1 MINFIKK
8 VIVRFLT
15 RKVFVVSNKAT
26 GDYFIVSHIT
36 DDGYVSLLT
45 DNGSYLP
52 VSYSVFKRMF
62 QRENTVTNSN
72 YEQEAI
78 TGIDGNKILL
88 LSGESLVL
96 ANINEHGIE
105 DSLDSEYL

>member
-26 GDYFIVSHIT
+26 LEHFIVSHIT

-62 QRENTVTNSN
+62 QPENTVTNSN
-72 YEQEAI
+72 YEQEVVS
-78 TGIDGNKILL
+78 GVKGNRILL
-88 LSGESLVL
+88 SSGESLLL

-105 DSLDSEYL
+105 DSFDSNWW

>member
-26 GDYFIVSHIT
+26 LESFIVSHIT

-45 DNGSYLP
+45 DSGSYLP
-52 VSYSVFKRMF
+52 VSYSVFKKMF
-62 QRENTVTNSN
+62 QQVHSIN
-72 YEQEAI
+72 EQSVV
-78 TGIDGNKILL
+78 GVSYKQILL
-88 LSGESLVL
+88 SSGESVVL
-96 ANINEHGIE
+96 TDINEPSIE
-105 DSLDSEYL
+105 DSFDSDYL

>member
-26 GDYFIVSHIT
+26 LEHFIVSHIT

-45 DNGSYLP
+45 DSGSYLP
-52 VSYSVFKRMF
+52 VSYSVFKKMF
-62 QRENTVTNSN
+62 QSVSSIN
-72 YEQEAI
+72 EQSVV
-78 TGIDGNKILL
+78 GVSYKQILL
-88 LSGESLVL
+88 SSGESAVL
-96 ANINEHGIE
+96 TDINEPSIE
-105 DSLDSEYL
+105 DSFDSDYL

>member
-26 GDYFIVSHIT
+26 LEHFIVSHVT

-45 DNGSYLP
+45 DSNSYLP
-52 VSYSVFKRMF
+52 VSYSAFKRMF
-62 QRENTVTNSN
+62 EPVTTL
-72 YEQEAI
+72 
-78 TGIDGNKILL
+78 TGFGDELSVLGVQDNKILL
-88 LSGESLVL
+88 SSGEALVL
-96 ANINEHGIE
+96 ANINEPVLE